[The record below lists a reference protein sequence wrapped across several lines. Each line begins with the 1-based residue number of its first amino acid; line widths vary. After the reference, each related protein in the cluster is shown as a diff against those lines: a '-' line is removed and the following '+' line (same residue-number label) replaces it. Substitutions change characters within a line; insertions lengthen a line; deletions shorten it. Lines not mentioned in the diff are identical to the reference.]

1 MIREAFDVVS
11 GAFIDGHESL
21 STVGALFFYF
31 STVFDRLVLRFN
43 PVMGSTFSYL
53 LVAAA
58 VHIGWRRVE

>member
-1 MIREAFDVVS
+1 
-11 GAFIDGHESL
+11 
-21 STVGALFFYF
+21 
-31 STVFDRLVLRFN
+31 LRFN